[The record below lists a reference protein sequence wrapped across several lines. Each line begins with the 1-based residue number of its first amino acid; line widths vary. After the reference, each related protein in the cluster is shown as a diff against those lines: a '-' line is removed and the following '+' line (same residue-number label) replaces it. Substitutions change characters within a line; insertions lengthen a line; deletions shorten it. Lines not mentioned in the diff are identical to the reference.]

1 MPYLAIAAL
10 SGVVVLSYVFS
21 IISGKTRIPTVLM
34 LLVLGIG
41 LREASTALDAEVDV
55 PLEFLQFV
63 GVLGLIIILLEAGLD
78 LSMSKEKLPMIKR
91 ATASSLFV
99 LALTTAGIAIII
111 YVAFGQAWLS
121 SIVYAVP
128 LAVISSTMVAS
139 SIGHLTKN
147 KREFLTYES
156 ALSDVFGILLFN
168 FLIAGQ
174 RLDPGV
180 VTVEVLGLIAAVL
193 ASIGISI
200 GLVFL
205 LAKVDVNIKAF
216 LIISVLLLIYAVGHA
231 WQLPTLLTVLIFG
244 IVINNW
250 SHSSFRPFH
259 KHLTTGDVKSAA
271 ETVTAVT
278 VESAFLVRTVFFVLF
293 GYSIDIRSL
302 WDANVLLVGSAI
314 VACILG
320 MRYLYLI
327 VFGRGHILPELFFS
341 PRGLVT
347 IVLFYSIPASLQ
359 LTGFSPGIL
368 LFVVLATTVIM
379 MIGSVCFT
387 PKNARRGSAKVVVEG
402 GAKVQREE
410 LLLVGK
416 RHLHIE

>member
-1 MPYLAIAAL
+1 MPMPYLAIAAL

-41 LREASTALDAEVDV
+41 LREASTALDAQVDV

-78 LSMSKEKLPMIKR
+78 LSMSKDKLPLIKR

-111 YVAFGQAWLS
+111 YMAFGQEWLS

-128 LAVISSTMVAS
+128 LAVISSTIVAS
-139 SIGHLTKN
+139 SIGYLTKN

-174 RLDPGV
+174 RLDAGV
-180 VTVEVLGLIAAVL
+180 VALEVLGLVAAVL

-205 LAKVDVNIKAF
+205 LAKVDVNVKAF

-259 KHLTTGDVKSAA
+259 RHLTTGDVESAA
-271 ETVTAVT
+271 ETVTSVT

-302 WDANVLLVGSAI
+302 WDANVLLIGSAI
-314 VACILG
+314 VACILV
-320 MRYLYLI
+320 MRYLYLM
-327 VFGRGHILPELFFS
+327 VFGRGHILPELFFT

-387 PKNARRGSAKVVVEG
+387 PKAARRDAATVTSSSPVPA
-402 GAKVQREE
+402 RS
-410 LLLVGK
+410 
-416 RHLHIE
+416 